1 MDSGSVPR
9 TQRDAH
15 KQATN
20 GMLTQMDRD
29 GDRESGSPLR
39 KDTALEN
46 GDMGDGSMGVTP
58 LLHTQRPILGRT
70 VDLQEETPNV
80 NKGSKEEGIVEEKVP
95 VSVCGEGRGGGGG
108 SP

>member
-1 MDSGSVPR
+1 
-9 TQRDAH
+9 
-15 KQATN
+15 
-20 GMLTQMDRD
+20 MDRD

-95 VSVCGEGRGGGGG
+95 VSVCGEGGGACV